1 MSLTDSIPWVCHFS
15 YFMGGG
21 GVWFG
26 GFWGG
31 VTWFSGEMEE
41 RGEESTATEYKR
53 RTIEN

>member
-1 MSLTDSIPWVCHFS
+1 MGLPLLIF
-15 YFMGGG
+15 YGGGG

-26 GFWGG
+26 GFLGG

>member
-1 MSLTDSIPWVCHFS
+1 MGLPLLIF
-15 YFMGGG
+15 YGGG
-21 GVWFG
+21 GWFG
-26 GFWGG
+26 GFLGGG